1 MTPLTLLLSQI
12 LGNKPAA
19 AFLTNC
25 WSAKIKGLQK
35 HSFLCRSLLGF
46 MQRQFCVNVQLTLIW
61 KSENQSIL
69 VIKNFFTIVII
80 LMFILCKITHL
91 IKQYFDFTTSQDTW
105 SQKFCSNFPHY
116 LPYKNLMNASARIES
131 AILTSLSQLSGRF
144 IVKQTHSLNLC
155 AQFYWQ
161 LLIQVKNDLLAALVY
176 NCVHVS
182 FPPLNVSC
190 V

>member
-1 MTPLTLLLSQI
+1 MLTFTEIFVLCFVGEFMTPLTLLLSQI

-25 WSAKIKGLQK
+25 WSAKIKGLPK
-35 HSFLCRSLLGF
+35 HSFLCCSLLGF

-91 IKQYFDFTTSQDTW
+91 IK
-105 SQKFCSNFPHY
+105 
-116 LPYKNLMNASARIES
+116 
-131 AILTSLSQLSGRF
+131 
-144 IVKQTHSLNLC
+144 
-155 AQFYWQ
+155 
-161 LLIQVKNDLLAALVY
+161 
-176 NCVHVS
+176 
-182 FPPLNVSC
+182 
-190 V
+190 